1 MLNLSQLARQSKE
14 LPLGIKLSECFSP
27 ETYIARNVADYKAER
42 ETLTPPRF
50 KRTEFLAAGHYA
62 FIIFYNVGID
72 AIVVNRELERTV
84 ALIHDASGQFVTL
97 WTGPGEIFPTSKEY
111 AQFLEDGD
119 LKPRDFVYRMCV
131 RHSYPGKTSY
141 VVSIEKD
148 KFTTRKMKEA
158 TLADKISSLF
168 PDLVP
173 EFESA

>member
-14 LPLGIKLSECFSP
+14 LPLGLKLRECFSP
-27 ETYIARNVADYKAER
+27 ETYIARNVADYKFEQDS
-42 ETLTPPRF
+42 LSPPRF
-50 KRTEFLAAGHYA
+50 KRTEFLPAGHYA

-72 AIVVNRELERTV
+72 AIVVNGELERTA

-97 WTGPGEIFPTSKEY
+97 WTGLGEIFPTSKQY

-119 LKPRDFVYRMCV
+119 LKSRDFVYRLCV

-148 KFTTRKMKEA
+148 KFTTKKKKEA
-158 TLADKISSLF
+158 TLVDRISSLF
-168 PDLVP
+168 PELLP
-173 EFESA
+173 T